1 MATTI
6 DITSDIAPT
15 LRALGASRQ
24 QALTA
29 QRVAVEAFGEAYRDE
44 LIAQTPRGEGEA
56 EGRKRLFESYDA
68 RLTDA
73 GATVTYRITNRA
85 PQLRYV
91 LNGRP
96 AVTVKRARALR
107 FVIRGVVL
115 FRKRVKAAPANN
127 YPARVRQTM
136 EGQRRQMVA
145 DVARGVVSAMRG
157 VR

>member
-56 EGRKRLFESYDA
+56 RGKRLFESYDA

-96 AVTVKRARALR
+96 AVTVKRAKALR
-107 FVIRGVVL
+107 FVIRGVVF